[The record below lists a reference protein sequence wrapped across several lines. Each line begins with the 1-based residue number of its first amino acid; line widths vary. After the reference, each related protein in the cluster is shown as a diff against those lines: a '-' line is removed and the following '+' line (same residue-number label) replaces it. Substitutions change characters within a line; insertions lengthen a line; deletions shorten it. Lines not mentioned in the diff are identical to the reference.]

1 MAYFSS
7 SPTLDCIVVHLHN
20 RASVGSVACILGNF
34 ITWPRY
40 DWREIW
46 LALMALMFIH
56 SFALLSFV
64 LLSFSG
70 SRQCFSF
77 GIGSFSFTEGTP
89 LFLLLLFFNLS
100 PFFNLVSYLW
110 RTDRR
115 LHAINPDM
123 LFWNVFEPWPYL
135 ALLRGFEQRA
145 LGSCI
150 VLWEFCVGA
159 LVSVEMFWSLFVGFE
174 STLIYFCRVNCRV
187 PFCLL
192 ILVLHFFFIRL
203 DPIRSDALP
212 GLFFHSPQFDTLP
225 SPFLILLSILC
236 LVIFHL
242 NSLSRHFLFIF
253 SIRYSV

>member
-1 MAYFSS
+1 MHSRQFHRLA
-7 SPTLDCIVVHLHN
+7 
-20 RASVGSVACILGNF
+20 
-34 ITWPRY
+34 
-40 DWREIW
+40 EIW
-46 LALMALMFIH
+46 LAWNMIGTNGTDVHIFT
-56 SFALLSFV
+56 SLSFV

-100 PFFNLVSYLW
+100 PFFFNLVSYLW

-192 ILVLHFFFIRL
+192 ILVLHFFFILL

-242 NSLSRHFLFIF
+242 DSLSRHFLSIS